1 MKESEGLYRS
11 FTFVK
16 QALLGIGALILVLLV
31 FGYLFFMRNVDAP
44 KAWSAADREIQ
55 GGMLHFGERVQRK
68 AKVYERRPTDYFR
81 ASSGML
87 YATND
92 RLIFIGIAPTNQL
105 ESEDAPPLL
114 ITEEYP
120 NDTLLAIAHRRL
132 FLLTAHGAVITH
144 PGRAPGLFG
153 SKRGEEK
160 ALDNLID
167 YVTADHAAQKAAA
180 ASERRLRQ
188 SVAAM
193 VREPLYYVVKR
204 GDALSSIAK
213 KFGATGDQIKAW
225 NNLPNDKVRIGQRL
239 LVKPAGK

>member
-81 ASSGML
+81 ASSGVL

-105 ESEDAPPLL
+105 ESED
-114 ITEEYP
+114 EYP
-120 NDTLLAIAHRRL
+120 NDTLLSISHRRI

-144 PGRAPGLFG
+144 PGRAPALFG

-160 ALDNLID
+160 ALDDLID
-167 YVTADHAAQKAAA
+167 YVNADHAAQRAAA
-180 ASERRLRQ
+180 ASEARLRQ
-188 SVAAM
+188 AVAAM
-193 VREPLYYVVKR
+193 VRQPLYYVVKR
-204 GDALSSIAK
+204 GDALSSIAN
-213 KFGATGDQIKAW
+213 KFGATGDQIKSW
-225 NNLPNDKVRIGQRL
+225 NKLPNDKVRIGERL